1 MNNNYEIIKNIEKIK
16 NGFPT
21 RFLDNKMQL
30 ELKNKLKKNEY
41 NIYYPYIDS
50 EKVIFYDK
58 IKPNISLLEII
69 TKDKLEHRE
78 ILGSVFSLGLDSSMF
93 GDIVITNNHYY
104 IYVLDEIKDYFINN
118 LNLINK
124 SNVKL
129 ENRELTILENY
140 KREYDP
146 LEIIVSSERIDT
158 VISHL
163 ININRNKIKDL
174 TKDKDIILN
183 YGVVTN
189 ISKKLMN
196 GDIFSIRKY
205 GKYKYIGIKK
215 TTKSGNLVIQ
225 IDKYI

>member
-104 IYVLDEIKDYFINN
+104 IYAIIQRY
-118 LNLINK
+118 
-124 SNVKL
+124 SN
-129 ENRELTILENY
+129 
-140 KREYDP
+140 
-146 LEIIVSSERIDT
+146 
-158 VISHL
+158 
-163 ININRNKIKDL
+163 
-174 TKDKDIILN
+174 
-183 YGVVTN
+183 
-189 ISKKLMN
+189 
-196 GDIFSIRKY
+196 
-205 GKYKYIGIKK
+205 YI
-215 TTKSGNLVIQ
+215 
-225 IDKYI
+225 YE